1 MNKRQTKIRD
11 YVRSLTRGIVSL
23 KESHINEI
31 MKIAGTPD
39 DNFKVILYK
48 KNFVTEAFDVMKT
61 KMVSEEKVQKVLKSV
76 ESRQSVN
83 GFYRYDVFNE
93 ESVLIK
99 QIYSVNS
106 LLF

>member
-1 MNKRQTKIRD
+1 MNKRQTKIRN
-11 YVRSLTRGIVSL
+11 YVRAATKGVVTL
-23 KESHINEI
+23 KEKHIDEI
-31 MKIAGTPD
+31 IKIANLPD
-39 DNFKVILYK
+39 DSYKVILYK
-48 KNFVTEAFDVMKT
+48 KNFITEAFDIMKT
-61 KMVSEEKVQKVLKSV
+61 TMVSEEKVQKVLKSV

-93 ESVLIK
+93 DSVLIK